1 MRKRLHADGGLARQS
16 VRERAGEHI
25 YKGNE
30 EEFQARGTSWLR
42 FFFFFYVTPHTVAI
56 TSWWPHSRPPESK
69 KKMNTGTEE
78 VLVFSR
84 APMRLGKSRPGL
96 WAGAVFTVAITR
108 SPVIRKLCMLAALL
122 GGASKKARTLPS
134 PFRDSM
140 RWRSAFPSS
149 AQEVVALHSEKHTH
163 ILARP

>member
-1 MRKRLHADGGLARQS
+1 MPMAGWRGNQS
-16 VRERAGEHI
+16 ERGRVNI
-25 YKGNE
+25 
-30 EEFQARGTSWLR
+30 FTRGTRKSSRQGAHLGWFL
-42 FFFFFYVTPHTVAI
+42 FFYVTPHTVAI
-56 TSWWPHSRPPESK
+56 TSWWPHSRPPESKK